1 MSAGDGLTTQIVDAD
16 FSDPRHARAV
26 VDLLNSYACDP
37 MGGGEP
43 LAASVQENLVAE
55 LQRRS
60 AVRAILAFAGEE
72 PAGLALCMEGF
83 STFAC
88 KPLLNVH
95 DFVVIGKYR
104 GRGVAKALMARVE
117 QLARRLGCCKITLE
131 VLEGNIVAQALYRS
145 CGFAGYKLDPNLGNA
160 MFWQRWL

>member
-1 MSAGDGLTTQIVDAD
+1 MADPAAEIVDAD
-16 FSDPRHARAV
+16 FGDPRHAQAV
-26 VDLLNSYACDP
+26 VHLLNVYASDP
-37 MGGGEP
+37 MGAGQP
-43 LAASVQENLVAE
+43 LAESVKENLVAE

-60 AVRAILAFAGEE
+60 AVRAILAFAGGE
-72 PAGLALCMEGF
+72 PAGLAICMEGF

-88 KPLLNVH
+88 RPLLNIH

-104 GRGVAKALMARVE
+104 GQGVAKALMAGVE
-117 QLARRLGCCKITLE
+117 QLARRIGCCKITLE

-145 CGFAGYKLDPNLGNA
+145 SGFAGYQLDPKLGKA